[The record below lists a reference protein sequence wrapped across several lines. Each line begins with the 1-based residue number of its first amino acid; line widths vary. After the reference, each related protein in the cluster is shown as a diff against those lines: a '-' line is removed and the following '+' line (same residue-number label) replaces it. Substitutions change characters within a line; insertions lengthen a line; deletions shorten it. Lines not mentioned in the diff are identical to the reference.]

1 MTDPPARLASL
12 PVSKLS
18 VLSPTMTSRV
28 CIGGDLLP
36 DVQPLDQIGV
46 ALRVFRLEV
55 VEQPAS
61 AADQHQQATARVM
74 IFRVGLEVLGEVVDA
89 LAENRNLYFGRTGV
103 RVVRLV
109 GANQFGLAVFGQRH
123 GLFPSTSAPEPSGT
137 GRAVYQKIPYSNKR
151 NMLHQDHRRVQKP
164 RCPCRLRHP
173 NEVALTIE
181 QPDARRRPADRR
193 LGGLRDRKRT
203 AGDV

>member
-1 MTDPPARLASL
+1 MTEPPACLASL

-28 CIGGDLLP
+28 CIGGALLP

-46 ALRVFRLEV
+46 TLRVFRLEV

-61 AADQHQQATARVM
+61 AADEHQQAPARMM
-74 IFRVGLEVLGEVVDA
+74 ILRVGLKMFGEVVDA
-89 LAENRNLYFGRTGV
+89 LAENRHLYFGRAGV

-123 GLFPSTSAPEPSGT
+123 GL
-137 GRAVYQKIPYSNKR
+137 V
-151 NMLHQDHRRVQKP
+151 
-164 RCPCRLRHP
+164 
-173 NEVALTIE
+173 
-181 QPDARRRPADRR
+181 
-193 LGGLRDRKRT
+193 
-203 AGDV
+203 